1 MKRVLAALAV
11 TTMLF
16 VAPVAPAIAGR
27 GGGGGNNSVKCNGPG
42 DDTCGNTIV
51 GDTDGDGKVRYECH
65 NKSGGVIVVNA
76 ANCTNIFFPILVIV
90 DL

>member
-16 VAPVAPAIAGR
+16 AAPAAPAIAGK
-27 GGGGGNNSVKCNGPG
+27 GGGNNSVKCNGPG
-42 DDTCGNTIV
+42 DDTCGNNTVV

-65 NKSGGVIVVNA
+65 NKSGGLIVVNA
-76 ANCTNIFFPILVIV
+76 ANCTNIFFPVLVIV